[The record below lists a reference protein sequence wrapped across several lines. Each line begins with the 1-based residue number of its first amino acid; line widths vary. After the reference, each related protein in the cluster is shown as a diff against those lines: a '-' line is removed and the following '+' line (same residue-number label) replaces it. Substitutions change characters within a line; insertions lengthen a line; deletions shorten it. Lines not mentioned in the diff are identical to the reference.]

1 DFIKA
6 IENELGIE
14 AKKNYREMQPGD
26 VYQTYADTTTF
37 YQATGYRPS
46 VSVEEGIAEFVAWY
60 RNFYNK

>member
-1 DFIKA
+1 
-6 IENELGIE
+6 
-14 AKKNYREMQPGD
+14 
-26 VYQTYADTTTF
+26 QTYADTTAF